1 MRRNRAV
8 KIKTIV
14 MQNILHATYNVCIFG
29 TIVIIIIISSSSSSI
44 YYYYYYYYWKL
55 VRVNF
60 DQSCASAARLYMDFI
75 KRNDVSEY
83 KRNGHSLIIQHI
95 DCLITVQEHVLPPPP
110 TLWYILHYPVIR
122 PCVVCSESA
131 KVANIK
137 YEPLTFVNEQR
148 RPRSDCASALSDL
161 SLHWSHMS

>member
-1 MRRNRAV
+1 MYV
-8 KIKTIV
+8 YLELLLLLLLLV
-14 MQNILHATYNVCIFG
+14 VVVVF
-29 TIVIIIIISSSSSSI
+29 IIIIIIIIIITENSWESILTSLVPVLLDCTWTSSSEMMSPNI
-44 YYYYYYYYWKL
+44 
-55 VRVNF
+55 
-60 DQSCASAARLYMDFI
+60 
-75 KRNDVSEY
+75 SEMAM
-83 KRNGHSLIIQHI
+83 HSLIIQHI